1 MDALVRASALR
12 GYPALMQT
20 LGFDPARQ
28 LRRYHID
35 AGALGRDDAMVSLR
49 AVMQLL
55 DASATQTACCDFGL
69 RMSRYHDIDVLGPL
83 SVALRNAPTVRAA
96 MDFAARH
103 TFVHSSGLVYTV
115 HEQSSVAKDA
125 VEASIE
131 IRLSHRSTQQP
142 TQRQTIDLCLA
153 DIHSFT
159 RLLAGDRYA
168 LRAVSLPH
176 TPLAPLGAYEDFFGA
191 KVLVEQPRAS
201 LHLSRSTL
209 AADLQSVNVTLRRI
223 AEDYIFRNFSGTQGS
238 VADRVRQVLK
248 QMLGTSGHSKESV
261 ADVLAIHPRT
271 MQRHLAAESTSFEAV
286 RDDLRKELALHYL
299 RETKLSLGQVS
310 MLLDFPAQSA
320 LSRACRQWYGVTPMA
335 LRKGEG
341 APE

>member
-1 MDALVRASALR
+1 
-12 GYPALMQT
+12 MQT
-20 LGFDPARQ
+20 LGFDPAKQ

-55 DASATQTACCDFGL
+55 EASATQTACSDFGL

-83 SVALRNAPTVRAA
+83 SIALRNAPTVRAA
-96 MDFAARH
+96 MDFATRH
-103 TFVHSSGLVYTV
+103 VFVHSAGLVYTV
-115 HEQSSVAKDA
+115 QEQSPVVKGA

-131 IRLSHRSTQQP
+131 IRLSNRP

-159 RLLAGDRYA
+159 RLLAGDRYV

-176 TPLAPLGAYEDFFGA
+176 TPLAPLGAYENFFGA
-191 KVLVEQPRAS
+191 KVLVDQPRAS

-209 AADLQSVNVTLRRI
+209 AADLQSVNATLRRI
-223 AEDYIFRNFSGTQGS
+223 AEDYIFRNFSGTHGS
-238 VADRVRQVLK
+238 VSDRVRQVLK

-310 MLLDFPAQSA
+310 MLLGFPAQSA
-320 LSRACRQWYGVTPMA
+320 LSRACRQWYGATPLA
-335 LRKGEG
+335 LRKGVG
-341 APE
+341 GPQ